1 MKLLNEKPNY
11 LWKANEILK
20 NASETNKLFLEE
32 KIKQITEKSSVIHFY
47 FKETGIVLYL
57 REELYGIMDLIGK
70 SSIFN
75 I

>member
-1 MKLLNEKPNY
+1 MLLNEKPNY

-20 NASETNKLFLEE
+20 TASENNKLFLEE

-70 SSIFN
+70 SSIF
-75 I
+75 

>member
-20 NASETNKLFLEE
+20 NASENNKLFLEE

-70 SSIFN
+70 SSIFY

>member
-70 SSIFN
+70 SSIFY